1 MRYRGRD
8 FSDADIAAIRLITEE
23 NAGMS
28 RAGLSR
34 KVCEHFAWR
43 KPDGGL
49 KDMACRVAMLEMER
63 DGLIRLPAPRQAAGR
78 LRGAIKTH
86 VAAAEP
92 GAPIHEDIA
101 ALGSGIRLA
110 SVRLGPESDLW
121 NDLVHRYHYLGYQRP
136 GGAQMRYLAY
146 AGDRVLGCL
155 AFSGAAWKTRPR
167 DEFIGWTADIR
178 EKRLHL
184 VVDNSRFLI
193 LPWVKVPNL
202 ATKLLSMAARRLPDD
217 WQARYNYRPLL
228 IETFV
233 DKERFLGTCYK
244 AANWIY
250 VGETQGRGR
259 YDTKHLAHGKSVKTI
274 WCLPLSRRFREGLA
288 GNVNGVANG

>member
-8 FSDADIAAIRLITEE
+8 FNPVEIASIRRLIEE
-23 NAGMS
+23 NAGMH

-34 KVCEHFAWR
+34 MVCELFDWR

-49 KDMACRVAMLEMER
+49 KEMACRVAMLEMDR
-63 DGLIRLPAPRQAAGR
+63 DGLIGLPAARRSADY
-78 LRGAIKTH
+78 LRNAPKKRVIE
-86 VAAAEP
+86 AEP
-92 GAPIHEDIA
+92 GISIHGDIA
-101 ALGSGIRLA
+101 ELRTIRL
-110 SVRLGPESDLW
+110 VPVTRGPLSDLW
-121 NDLVHRYHYLGYQRP
+121 NALVHRYHYLGYKRP

-146 AGDRVLGCL
+146 ADDRVLGCL
-155 AFSGAAWKTRPR
+155 AFSGAAWKTGPR
-167 DEFIGWTADIR
+167 DTFIGWTAENR

-193 LPWVKVPNL
+193 LPWVRVPNL
-202 ATKLLSMAARRLPDD
+202 ATKLLAMAAKRIPGD
-217 WQARYNYRPLL
+217 WQTRYNYRPLL

-244 AANWIY
+244 AANWIC

-259 YDTKHLAHGKSVKTI
+259 YDTKHIAHGRSVKSI
-274 WCLPLSRRFREGLA
+274 WLMPLSRHFREGLA
-288 GNVNGVANG
+288 G

>member
-1 MRYRGRD
+1 MRYRGRE
-8 FSDADIAAIRLITEE
+8 FSDIEIASIQRLIAE
-23 NAGMS
+23 NAGMH

-34 KVCEHFAWR
+34 MVCELFGWR

-49 KDMACRVAMLEMER
+49 KEMACRVAMLEMER
-63 DGLIRLPAPRQAAGR
+63 DGLIRLPAPKHAADH
-78 LRGAIKTH
+78 LRRPLKTR

-92 GAPIHEDIA
+92 GAPIQGDLA
-101 ALGSGIRLA
+101 VLGEIRLIP
-110 SVRLGPESDLW
+110 VTPGPQSDLW
-121 NDLVHRYHYLGYQRP
+121 NDLVHRYHYLGYKRP

-146 AGDRVLGCL
+146 ADDTVLGCL
-155 AFSGAAWKTRPR
+155 AFSGAAWKTKPR
-167 DEFIGWTADIR
+167 DAFIGWTAERR

-193 LPWVKVPNL
+193 LPWVRVPNL
-202 ATKLLSMAARRLPDD
+202 ATKLLSMAAKRIQAD
-217 WQARYNYRPLL
+217 WQARYNYQPLL

-244 AANWIY
+244 AANWFC

-259 YDTKHLAHGKSVKTI
+259 YDTKHQAHGKSIKTI

-288 GNVNGVANG
+288 G